1 MELAFEQN
9 TVHITIYGSF
19 SKVEGDVPWTSVVA
33 VTSYAQEGAQFSKA
47 YKRGLWNGRVNLLN
61 KKTGSFPTGLLTF
74 VKEAC
79 EEEGR
84 EVLIHDQR
92 IDPGSMGIWSRGT
105 LKLANAVMTGKYQFQ
120 MDVCEKAIEAK
131 SGILKLC
138 TGFGKT
144 YLTAALV
151 SYYQLPSLIIVPS
164 KELLYQTRKVLL
176 DEIIGATEDIIGVI
190 GDNEWQVG
198 SLATVAIIDTLASR
212 FETQECRD
220 LLNNTDLL
228 IGDEVHYSG
237 SDSFYDILSA
247 CNAYYKYGLSG
258 TPLDR
263 SDGANLKVIALFGD
277 IIAEVRTKQLVE
289 TGVLPNAKI
298 IFDKVSKPVITGKV
312 AYSTAYKMGVVENES
327 LNKRIVEWTKACVD
341 NGLSVLILVDMI
353 AHGRTL
359 DEMLWQV
366 EDGFIPHTFINGQ
379 SGEKSN
385 RKEGFASFDNRE
397 IPVLVSSDILST
409 GISSKAID
417 VLILAGAKK
426 SKIKTIQ
433 RLGRTL
439 RGEKAIVIEFS
450 NYCNKYL
457 LEHSLTRLRD
467 YKAEQCF
474 EIISSAPDKEL
485 IKKLWNSQK

>member
-1 MELAFEQN
+1 MEFETN
-9 TVHITIYGSF
+9 VVHITIYGAF
-19 SKVEGDVPWTSVVA
+19 SKIIGDVPWNSVVA
-33 VTSYAQEGAQFSKA
+33 VTSYTQEGAQFSKA

-61 KKTGSFPTGLLTF
+61 KKTGSFPTGLLSL
-74 VKEAC
+74 VKEVCA
-79 EEEGR
+79 EEGK
-84 EVLIHDQR
+84 EVLVHDQR
-92 IDPGSMGIWSRGT
+92 TDPGSMGIWSRGT
-105 LKLANAVMTGKYQFQ
+105 LDLAKATMTGKYQYQ
-120 MDVCEKAIEAK
+120 MDSCKAAIEAK

-144 YLTAALV
+144 YLAAALI
-151 SYYQLPSLIIVPS
+151 SYYQLPTLIIVPS
-164 KELLYQTRKVLL
+164 KELLYQTRNVLL
-176 DEIIGATEDIIGVI
+176 EQIIGATEETIGVI

-212 FETQECRD
+212 FDTQECRT
-220 LLNNTDLL
+220 LLDNTDLL

-237 SDSFYDILSA
+237 SDSFYDILNS
-247 CNAYYKYGLSG
+247 CNAYHRFGLSG

-277 IIAEVRTKQLVE
+277 IITEVRTKQLVE
-289 TGVLPNAKI
+289 SGVLPNAKI
-298 IFDKVSKPVITGKV
+298 IFDKISKPAITGKI
-312 AYSTAYKMGVVENES
+312 AYSTAYKLGVVENEY

-385 RKEGFASFDNRE
+385 RKDGFEAFDKRE
-397 IPVLVSSDILST
+397 IPVLISSDILST

-457 LEHSLTRLRD
+457 LEHSLIRLRD
-467 YKAEQCF
+467 YKAENCF
-474 EIISSAPDKEL
+474 EIISSGPDKEL
-485 IKKLWNSQK
+485 IKKLWNET